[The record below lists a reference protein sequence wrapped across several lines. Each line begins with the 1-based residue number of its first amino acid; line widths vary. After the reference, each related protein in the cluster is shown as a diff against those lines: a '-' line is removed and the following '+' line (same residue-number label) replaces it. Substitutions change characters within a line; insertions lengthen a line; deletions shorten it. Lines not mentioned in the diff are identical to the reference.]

1 MFKRKKNKCPIE
13 MFLEGYASKK
23 EKTAAGL
30 VRAYVKE
37 SLDDGARANDYTD
50 RRINGAGAD
59 EQLVSLKV
67 TEREREREQ

>member
-1 MFKRKKNKCPIE
+1 

-23 EKTAAGL
+23 EKTAGL

-37 SLDDGARANDYTD
+37 SLDFSARANDYTD
-50 RRINGAGAD
+50 RHINGAGAD

-67 TEREREREQ
+67 TERERERTINIF

>member
-1 MFKRKKNKCPIE
+1 

-23 EKTAAGL
+23 EKTAGL

-67 TEREREREQ
+67 TEREREREQLIYSD